1 MEFIGRI
8 YCFFESLF
16 GQQLGEYLMGYN
28 CETGDY
34 TNPALFSRMPYGLFL
49 SQLGDRCALLLYHK
63 Q

>member
-16 GQQLGEYLMGYN
+16 GQQLGEYLWGYN

-34 TNPALFSRMPYGLFL
+34 TNPALFSAYCLMDSFYLAC
-49 SQLGDRCALLLYHK
+49 DRCALLLYHK